1 TLAATASAAGV
12 VTLKIRFGLDLQ
24 VFTLPCTVH
33 FEKPSCIMEMDSE
46 SFSLPK
52 TWPNYN
58 VQFTATELFL
68 S

>member
-1 TLAATASAAGV
+1 
-12 VTLKIRFGLDLQ
+12 
-24 VFTLPCTVH
+24 CTVH
-33 FEKPSCIMEMDSE
+33 FEKPSCIMEIDAG